1 MDLAGAPKSPAM
13 PCNSCLIYSTVTEK
27 TTNLPVIKGEEHFEA
42 EHEENQCLY
51 SWLPNTLGAISG
63 SIHKPEAVATAD

>member
-13 PCNSCLIYSTVTEK
+13 PCNSCLTYSTVTEK
-27 TTNLPVIKGEEHFEA
+27 TTNLPVIKREGHFGA

-51 SWLPNTLGAISG
+51 SWLTNTPGAISS
-63 SIHKPEAVATAD
+63 SIHKLEAAATAD